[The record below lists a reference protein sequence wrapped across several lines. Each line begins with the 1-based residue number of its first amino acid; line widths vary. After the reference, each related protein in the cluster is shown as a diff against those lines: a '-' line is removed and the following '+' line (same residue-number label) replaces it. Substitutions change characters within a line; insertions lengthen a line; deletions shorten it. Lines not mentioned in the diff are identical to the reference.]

1 MKYALTSVA
10 ILALSYNA
18 QARTMEEKVANALAR
33 RVRYHLRD
41 PSLHDLVYHHERIF
55 IRLIHHRAA
64 SALELIT
71 QQFDVV
77 ALARHLVCHLV
88 VGDRS
93 QGSNRFFGNASLR
106 TYANAATVQHACC
119 SLEFAEQR
127 VAWVFLLTT
136 DGINSRVIRAVDASS
151 RGAA

>member
-136 DGINSRVIRAVDASS
+136 DGINSRVIRAVDCIV
-151 RGAA
+151 